1 MCSEVITKR
10 TGKII
15 KIALISNFGAVK
27 LGNANNGALITV
39 EKSTVIFYLSLRN
52 RATLE
57 KLILTNAKKEKIF
70 HQEKLLEK
78 YTNEQFKCMN
88 KIN

>member
-27 LGNANNGALITV
+27 LGNANNDALITV
-39 EKSTVIFYLSLRN
+39 EKSTKPKQI
-52 RATLE
+52 AP
-57 KLILTNAKKEKIF
+57 
-70 HQEKLLEK
+70 
-78 YTNEQFKCMN
+78 M
-88 KIN
+88 

>member
-39 EKSTVIFYLSLRN
+39 EKSTKPKHIAL
-52 RATLE
+52 
-57 KLILTNAKKEKIF
+57 
-70 HQEKLLEK
+70 
-78 YTNEQFKCMN
+78 M
-88 KIN
+88 

>member
-39 EKSTVIFYLSLRN
+39 EKSTVIFYLSLV
-52 RATLE
+52 
-57 KLILTNAKKEKIF
+57 LIKIIFSLFFIYAKPSI
-70 HQEKLLEK
+70 
-78 YTNEQFKCMN
+78 T
-88 KIN
+88 

>member
-1 MCSEVITKR
+1 MD
-10 TGKII
+10 I
-15 KIALISNFGAVK
+15 K
-27 LGNANNGALITV
+27 
-39 EKSTVIFYLSLRN
+39 IFYLSLRN
-52 RATLE
+52 RVTLE